1 MSGDGWSDREEFGFN
16 HDVVQD
22 ELYLNPIFAEGCLYR
37 AHSLMRDFKSY
48 VEKNKDDWKEDH
60 YTWLSQHTDLI
71 NSEIRLIFNKLKLHG
86 EKIVRS

>member
-37 AHSLMRDFKSY
+37 AHNLMRDFKSY
-48 VEKNKDDWKEDH
+48 VEKNKGDWKEDH

-71 NSEIRLIFNKLKLHG
+71 NSEIRLIFGKLKLHG
-86 EKIVRS
+86 EKIVGS